1 MSWTLIFFEKWYCK
15 MKFIEIWKIIE
26 KWYFSHYSFVLYSFL
41 LSWNI
46 IKLKLGKKVTKM
58 KVNDQALVI
67 VSYVFILHWLCFQAV
82 LFYQNRF
89 VCVVISTSS
98 VNSELIRTTRKALD
112 RKNIPWRN
120 VMLLVGFWFH
130 YCMLTYSLLLGKAE
144 VPAYLQVK
152 TAPKNSD

>member
-46 IKLKLGKKVTKM
+46 IKLKLSKKVTKM

-67 VSYVFILHWLCFQAV
+67 VSYLFILHWLCFQAV

-130 YCMLTYSLLLGKAE
+130 YCI
-144 VPAYLQVK
+144 AYLLI
-152 TAPKNSD
+152 TAW